1 MNRGG
6 YIFIILVLG
15 FVFGYQ
21 TYSNEKMFD
30 RYDSILKESIGSK
43 VLAESVD
50 DTTSIQI
57 TELKDSIKGISNA
70 LLSFSKQK
78 PSIVKKSYVKN
89 FYIVNDTSESV
100 TAETTNKTSLE
111 KSIDLITNSD

>member
-21 TYSNEKMFD
+21 TYSNEKMLD

-43 VLAESVD
+43 VLAESID
-50 DTTSIQI
+50 DTTKIQI
-57 TELKDSIKGISNA
+57 TELKDSIRSVSNA
-70 LLSFSKQK
+70 LLSVSKQK

-89 FYIVNDTSESV
+89 FYIVNEDTSKV
-100 TAETTNKTSLE
+100 VDNKTSLE